1 MNRAVSASRTVTE
14 EGWFSP
20 VRARQDLEM
29 RIATTSF
36 KFADTFMRYWI
47 LAMIQNKQVSFFKPL
62 SVQAANLD
70 LERPPTLPQS
80 GRCVIFFFKLSLQ
93 PYFLFHVKKLLDIL
107 DMYIICCINLSII
120 LLVSYI

>member
-47 LAMIQNKQVSFFKPL
+47 LAMIQNEQVSFFKPL

-70 LERPPTLPQS
+70 LERPPTLPQPE
-80 GRCVIFFFKLSLQ
+80 RCLIFFGKTLFECHVRKPVGIYAYTSLPSHQ
-93 PYFLFHVKKLLDIL
+93 L
-107 DMYIICCINLSII
+107 IIKFFP
-120 LLVSYI
+120 